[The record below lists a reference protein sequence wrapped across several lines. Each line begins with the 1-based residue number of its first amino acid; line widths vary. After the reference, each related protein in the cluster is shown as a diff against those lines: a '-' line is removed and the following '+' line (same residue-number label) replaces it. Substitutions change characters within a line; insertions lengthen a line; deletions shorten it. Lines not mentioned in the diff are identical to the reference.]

1 MITTLAVI
9 DTAEIIRIGIR
20 EIVSSADKVKLVG
33 EFTRLEEVDGFFQST
48 PVNVLVLGNTHTYSK
63 LVQDLTKLYQ
73 QMPELKILLLA
84 NSFNAEQ
91 VEELSNMGVLGFICK
106 DEQLAD
112 TLLFAIRPVARGEL
126 FLSPRVA
133 RSLLKSNQGQ
143 ETNPLNPRQMQVVH
157 YMVQYLTPQEIAM
170 QMGVSASSIYS
181 LQHRI
186 RQVLGVKT
194 TGQILIEAMK
204 RGWIGQEGGAD

>member
-1 MITTLAVI
+1 MTTTLAVV
-9 DTAEIIRIGIR
+9 DAAEIIRIGIR
-20 EIVSSADKVKLVG
+20 EIVSSSDKVKLMG
-33 EFTRLEEVDGFFQST
+33 EFTRLEEVDGFFQTT
-48 PVNVLVLGNTHTYSK
+48 PVNVLVLGNTYTYSK

-73 QMPELKILLLA
+73 QYPDLKVLLLA

-91 VEELSNMGVLGFICK
+91 VEELSNLGALGFICK

-112 TLLFAIRPVARGEL
+112 TLLFAIRPIARGEL

-133 RSLLKSNQGQ
+133 GSIFKANQEH
-143 ETNPLNPRQMQVVH
+143 ETNPLNPRQMKVIH
-157 YMVQYLTPQEIAM
+157 YMAQYMTPQEIAM
-170 QMGVSASSIYS
+170 HMGVSASSIYS

-194 TGQILIEAMK
+194 TGQILIQAMK
-204 RGWIGQEGGAD
+204 RGWIGQEE